1 MKREREQVDGIERE
15 GWFPRPKEFK
25 RSGFAWFSHFS
36 KSSHDAFIY
45 TGLLVFSGPMPLFDG
60 KWWNEEKTGSLF
72 GGFAV
77 MAGEATRM
85 DGSLKWLIGW
95 GGAAIM

>member
-1 MKREREQVDGIERE
+1 MELRGKDG
-15 GWFPRPKEFK
+15 FPDQRNL
-25 RSGFAWFSHFS
+25 RDLALLGFLTSLKVHMMLLYTPVFW
-36 KSSHDAFIY
+36 SS
-45 TGLLVFSGPMPLFDG
+45 LVPCPLFDG
-60 KWWNEEKTGSLF
+60 KWWNEEKTGSHF